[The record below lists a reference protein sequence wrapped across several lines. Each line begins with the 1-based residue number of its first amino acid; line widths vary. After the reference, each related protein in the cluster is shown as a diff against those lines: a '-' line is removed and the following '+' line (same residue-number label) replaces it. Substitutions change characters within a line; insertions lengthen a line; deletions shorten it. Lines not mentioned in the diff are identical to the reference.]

1 MKRIFALILC
11 LMLVCVPIV
20 ASAEDYEVGDVFEG
34 EVDEG
39 NSTPEEETPTEEE
52 ILPPVETP
60 EEPADPPVETPPAET
75 PEETPEADESIKDTV
90 MEGLEEADKDEIEA
104 MADKIVKYVEAHL
117 DTISLF
123 FTVIISIFYQIKK
136 HASLNKTIGVLNNNS
151 ITVAENS
158 ATAINNVMAKVEE
171 FVLVVTGYKEKTA
184 ELLEAYKQTAED
196 NKALQARLVE
206 FETYLK
212 NSKKANVE
220 FSNTLAELLVLSNIP
235 NSKKEELYARHR
247 AAVEL
252 LDTAEVTED
261 EGNKE

>member
-1 MKRIFALILC
+1 MKRIFAFILV
-11 LMLVCVPIV
+11 LMLVCVTPLV

-34 EVDEG
+34 EVEEG
-39 NSTPEEETPTEEE
+39 NSTPEDETPVEDE

-60 EEPADPPVETPPAET
+60 EETPTETPDT
-75 PEETPEADESIKDTV
+75 DEAIKDAV
-90 MEGLEEADKDEIEA
+90 MEGLEEEEKDEVEA
-104 MADKIVKYVEAHL
+104 IADYVVKYIEAHL

-158 ATAINNVMAKVEE
+158 KKSIADMMAEMVEVGNVVK
-171 FVLVVTGYKEKTA
+171 GYKASTE
-184 ELLEAYKQTAED
+184 ELLAAYKQTAED

-235 NSKKEELYARHR
+235 NSKKEELYGRHR
-247 AAVEL
+247 SAVAL
-252 LDTAEVTED
+252 LDTAEVTTD

>member
-1 MKRIFALILC
+1 MKRIFAFILC

-34 EVDEG
+34 EVPEG
-39 NSTPEEETPTEEE
+39 ETTPEDETPTEEE
-52 ILPPVETP
+52 ILPPEETP
-60 EEPADPPVETPPAET
+60 EEPADPPVET

-90 MEGLEEADKDEIEA
+90 MEGLDEAEKDEIEA
-104 MADKIVKYVEAHL
+104 IADKIVKYVEAHL

-158 ATAINNVMAKVEE
+158 KKSISEMMVEMTEVGNVVK
-171 FVLVVTGYKEKTA
+171 GYKESTE
-184 ELLEAYKQTAED
+184 ELLKAYKQTAED
-196 NKALQARLVE
+196 NKALQARLAE

-220 FSNTLAELLVLSNIP
+220 FSNELAELLVLANIP

-247 AAVEL
+247 AAVTL
-252 LDTAEVTED
+252 IDTAEVTED

>member
-1 MKRIFALILC
+1 MKRIFAFILV
-11 LMLVCVPIV
+11 LMLVCVTPLV

-39 NSTPEEETPTEEE
+39 NSTPEDETPVEDE
-52 ILPPVETP
+52 ILPPT
-60 EEPADPPVETPPAET
+60 ET
-75 PEETPEADESIKDTV
+75 PEETPDTDEAIKDTV
-90 MEGLEEADKDEIEA
+90 MEGLDEEEKDEIEA
-104 MADKIVKYVEAHL
+104 MADSVVKYIEAHL

-158 ATAINNVMAKVEE
+158 KKSISDMMAEMVEVGNVVK
-171 FVLVVTGYKEKTA
+171 GYKASTE
-184 ELLEAYKQTAED
+184 ELLAAYKQTAED
-196 NKALQARLVE
+196 NKKLVAE
-206 FETYLK
+206 LNEHKKYLK
-212 NSKKANVE
+212 AAKKANVE

-235 NSKKEELYARHR
+235 VSKKEELYGRHR
-247 AAVEL
+247 AAVAL

>member
-1 MKRIFALILC
+1 MKRIFAFILV
-11 LMLVCVPIV
+11 LMLVCVTPLV

-39 NSTPEEETPTEEE
+39 NSTPEEETPVEDE

-60 EEPADPPVETPPAET
+60 NEEV
-75 PEETPEADESIKDTV
+75 PEETPDESIKDTV
-90 MEGLEEADKDEIEA
+90 MEGLEEEEKDEIEA
-104 MADKIVKYVEAHL
+104 MADSVVKYIEAHL

-158 ATAINNVMAKVEE
+158 KKSIADMMAEMVEVGNVVK
-171 FVLVVTGYKEKTA
+171 GYKASTE
-184 ELLEAYKQTAED
+184 ELLAAYKQTAED
-196 NKALQARLVE
+196 NKKLVAE
-206 FETYLK
+206 LNEHKKYLK
-212 NSKKANVE
+212 AAKKANVE
-220 FSNTLAELLVLSNIP
+220 FSNELAELLILANIP
-235 NSKKEELYARHR
+235 NSKKEELYGRHR
-247 AAVEL
+247 AAVAL